1 MSKYSKIGKVN
12 NLPVRLEKQKK
23 KKKKRKGKKRKEK
36 KRKEKVKPWS
46 NPFNKRTREQEN
58 KRTREQENKRTR
70 EQELAEILK
79 VQMASIRFTAI
90 NAKRKVRKEST
101 HLTEVMRLSPLC
113 LNN

>member
-23 KKKKRKGKKRKEK
+23 KKKKGKERKGKKRKGK
-36 KRKEKVKPWS
+36 KRLNLDRIPL
-46 NPFNKRTREQEN
+46 TREQEN